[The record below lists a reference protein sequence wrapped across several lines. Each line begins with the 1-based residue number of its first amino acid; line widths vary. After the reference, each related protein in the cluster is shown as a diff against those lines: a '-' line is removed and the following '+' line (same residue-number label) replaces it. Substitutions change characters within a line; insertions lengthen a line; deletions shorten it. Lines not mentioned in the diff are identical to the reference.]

1 MHNEVRPR
9 NAADF
14 VVRLRRSALMKSGN
28 GSAAGGLPSQRKFA
42 PRTSD
47 RVSDEKFE
55 KRRLLRKARKAEK
68 INFAAAQNPQIQA
81 VRYPYI
87 RAWRTASFQELRND
101 ARACIVTA
109 YGVCLASEE
118 LVSPP

>member
-1 MHNEVRPR
+1 M
-9 NAADF
+9 
-14 VVRLRRSALMKSGN
+14 RSRN
-28 GSAAGGLPSQRKFA
+28 GSAADGLPSQRKFA